1 MSEDNQRAQ
10 REFVS
15 RVGTFFVVIGLF
27 SVMIF
32 VASDMARSEPE
43 YKAAVTQTYIVEA
56 IQALQTRDAGA
67 AKAMQDNR
75 PTPRL
80 IPAPDHQAESMLTFI
95 PLFCFGSLGLLF
107 GGFLIYRSA
116 EPAKPGGRFQGIRKF
131 LQKQRE
137 AKAKREKEKKEK
149 AEKAKAKKK

>member
-1 MSEDNQRAQ
+1 MAEDNQPTQ

-32 VASDMARSEPE
+32 VASDMARNGPE

-67 AKAMQDNR
+67 AKALQDNR

-80 IPAPDHQAESMLTFI
+80 IPAPDHETQSMLTFI
-95 PLFCFGSLGLLF
+95 PLFCFGSLALLF
-107 GGFLIYRSA
+107 GGFLVYRSA
-116 EPAKPGGRFQGIRKF
+116 EPPKSGGRFEGIRKF

-149 AEKAKAKKK
+149 AEKAKKK